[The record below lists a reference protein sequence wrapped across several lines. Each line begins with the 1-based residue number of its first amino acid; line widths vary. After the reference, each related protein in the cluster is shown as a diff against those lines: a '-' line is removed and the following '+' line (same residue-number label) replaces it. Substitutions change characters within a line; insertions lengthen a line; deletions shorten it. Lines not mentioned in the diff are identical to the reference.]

1 MLVPVSQPLC
11 ICHKGTTLCLQ
22 LAVPVIN
29 DALHILSLAQ
39 HAQQVSMTLGIRE
52 KSDDPYNVHLSEG
65 ANMLDQGLS
74 FTLIC
79 EGGCKGAGGP
89 APAGWL
95 DAAGAVEAGVEP
107 PAYPH
112 GAYLCHF

>member
-1 MLVPVSQPLC
+1 MCSKAWV
-11 ICHKGTTLCLQ
+11 
-22 LAVPVIN
+22 
-29 DALHILSLAQ
+29 
-39 HAQQVSMTLGIRE
+39 
-52 KSDDPYNVHLSEG
+52 
-65 ANMLDQGLS
+65 QGLS

-79 EGGCKGAGGP
+79 EGGCKGGGGP

-112 GAYLCHF
+112 GANFFFQSLVVMILHSQLMLPGHDLALLFYMLCSLM

>member
-1 MLVPVSQPLC
+1 MC
-11 ICHKGTTLCLQ
+11 RKGW
-22 LAVPVIN
+22 V
-29 DALHILSLAQ
+29 
-39 HAQQVSMTLGIRE
+39 
-52 KSDDPYNVHLSEG
+52 
-65 ANMLDQGLS
+65 QGLS

-79 EGGCKGAGGP
+79 EGGCNGAGGP

-112 GAYLCHF
+112 GAYLCYIPLVLMMYIPS

>member
-1 MLVPVSQPLC
+1 MCGKAWV
-11 ICHKGTTLCLQ
+11 
-22 LAVPVIN
+22 
-29 DALHILSLAQ
+29 
-39 HAQQVSMTLGIRE
+39 
-52 KSDDPYNVHLSEG
+52 
-65 ANMLDQGLS
+65 QGLS

-112 GAYLCHF
+112 GACLCHS